1 MISYEPFYKT
11 LKEKNMSTYKLINKY
26 GISRSLLD
34 RLKHNRPISTVTLND
49 LCNILH
55 CQVEDVLVFTEDCS
69 EERQTHLISKAG
81 NL

>member
-11 LKEKNMSTYKLINKY
+11 LKEKGVSTYKLINEY
-26 GISRSLLD
+26 GVSRSLLD

-55 CQVEDVLVFTEDCS
+55 CKVEDILVFIEDKQ
-69 EERQTHLISKAG
+69 EKP
-81 NL
+81 

>member
-11 LKEKNMSTYKLINKY
+11 LKEKNISTYKLINEH

-34 RLKHNRPISTVTLND
+34 RLKHNRPISTTTLND

-55 CQVEDVLVFTEDCS
+55 CRVEDIIVFTQD
-69 EERQTHLISKAG
+69 R
-81 NL
+81 NP

>member
-11 LKEKNMSTYKLINKY
+11 LKQKGISTYKLINEYK
-26 GISRSLLD
+26 ISRSLLD

-55 CQVEDVLVFTEDCS
+55 CDVGDILAFTEDHI
-69 EERQTHLISKAG
+69 EQP
-81 NL
+81 